1 VFCPKLA
8 LLHELAQTVLPRKL
22 TSLLLCS
29 LLAACA
35 SAPIPPAVIVPPLA
49 VSTPIAAV
57 IPLPTPIP
65 TPAPVAPPPVIV
77 APPAAA
83 VKSISQLEAQGLVD
97 KLLPAKISERNGWKN
112 DLVDAFT
119 ALKIPYTPEYFCA
132 VMAVIEQES
141 SWQGDPPVP
150 GLGKIVWKQVE
161 EKAGKYH
168 IPLIAVQTALLKS
181 SPNGRSYKERID
193 HLQTEAQM
201 NAVFE
206 DLANDAKRLNL
217 PFNMSN
223 PIRTGGPMQVS
234 VEFAEGHVRAWP
246 YPYARRGS
254 VRNEV
259 FTRKGG
265 VYFGTAILLQYPAP
279 YSTMAY
285 RFADFNAGR
294 YASRNA
300 AFQAALNKLAGESM
314 DLDGDLLRY
323 EKGYPLSQSS
333 GTEKALQKL
342 GKRLNLSNEEIR
354 RDLLLEK
361 VTGFGQTPLY
371 QRIFN
376 LAGNPSREVMPQ
388 IDLHSPKITRK
399 LTTEWFAK
407 RVDGR
412 YQTCL
417 SRAPAI

>member
-1 VFCPKLA
+1 MLPSKLS
-8 LLHELAQTVLPRKL
+8 PI
-22 TSLLLCS
+22 LLCS

-35 SAPIPPAVIVPPLA
+35 SAPIIAPPLSSANPASAPVAVI
-49 VSTPIAAV
+49 STTPS
-57 IPLPTPIP
+57 PIP
-65 TPAPVAPPPVIV
+65 SPPVITPPTVVVVAPPP
-77 APPAAA
+77 AL
-83 VKSISQLEAQGLVD
+83 KSISQLEAQALLN
-97 KLLPAKISERNGWKN
+97 KLLPAKISERNGWRN
-112 DLVDAFT
+112 DLLDGFT

-181 SPNGRSYKERID
+181 SPNGKSYKERID
-193 HLQTEAQM
+193 KLQTEAQM

-206 DLANDAKRLNL
+206 DLASDAKRLSL

-254 VRNEV
+254 VRSEV
-259 FTRKGG
+259 FSRKGG

-279 YSTMAY
+279 YSKMIY

-300 AFQAALNKLAGESM
+300 AFQAALNKLTNDSM

-323 EKGYPLSQSS
+323 ENGNPSRQSS
-333 GTEKALQKL
+333 GTEKALQSM
-342 GKRLNLSNEEIR
+342 GKRLNLSHEEIR
-354 RDLLLEK
+354 RDLRLEK
-361 VTGFGQTPLY
+361 LSGFGQTPLY
-371 QRIFN
+371 QRLFA
-376 LAGNPSREVMPQ
+376 LAGNMPREALPQ
-388 IDLHSPKITRK
+388 IDLKSPKITRK

-417 SRAPAI
+417 SRAPAAF

>member
-1 VFCPKLA
+1 MTP
-8 LLHELAQTVLPRKL
+8 
-22 TSLLLCS
+22 
-29 LLAACA
+29 
-35 SAPIPPAVIVPPLA
+35 APVSEPVAPPAA
-49 VSTPIAAV
+49 
-57 IPLPTPIP
+57 TPIP
-65 TPAPVAPPPVIV
+65 TPAPVQAPPVIV
-77 APPAAA
+77 APPVAA
-83 VKSISQLEAQGLVD
+83 VKSISTLEAQTLVG

-119 ALKIPYTPEYFCA
+119 TLKIPYTPEYFCA

-181 SPNGRSYKERID
+181 SPDGRSYKERID
-193 HLQTEAQM
+193 KLQTEAQM

-206 DLANDAKRLNL
+206 DLANDAKRLSL

-246 YPYARRGS
+246 YPYARRSS

-279 YSTMAY
+279 YSKMIY

-300 AFQAALNKLAGESM
+300 AFQAAVNKLSGEEM

-323 EKGYPLSQSS
+323 ERGYPMIQSS

-361 VTGFGQTPLY
+361 VTGFGQTTLY
-371 QRIFN
+371 QRVFN

-417 SRAPAI
+417 NRAPAI

>member
-1 VFCPKLA
+1 M
-8 LLHELAQTVLPRKL
+8 LPRKL
-22 TSLLLCS
+22 TPILLCT

-35 SAPIPPAVIVPPLA
+35 SAPIPPAPVMTPAPVSEPVAPP
-49 VSTPIAAV
+49 AA
-57 IPLPTPIP
+57 TPIP
-65 TPAPVAPPPVIV
+65 TPAPVQAPPVIV
-77 APPAAA
+77 APPVAA
-83 VKSISQLEAQGLVD
+83 VKSISTLEAQTLVG

-119 ALKIPYTPEYFCA
+119 TLKIPYTPEYFCA

-181 SPNGRSYKERID
+181 SPDGRSYKERID
-193 HLQTEAQM
+193 KLQTEAQM

-206 DLANDAKRLNL
+206 DLANDAKRLSL

-246 YPYARRGS
+246 YPYARRSS

-279 YSTMAY
+279 YSKMIY

-300 AFQAALNKLAGESM
+300 AFQAAVNKLSGEEM

-323 EKGYPLSQSS
+323 ERGYPMIQSS

-361 VTGFGQTPLY
+361 VTGFGQTTLY
-371 QRIFN
+371 QRVFN

-417 SRAPAI
+417 NRAPAI

>member
-1 VFCPKLA
+1 M
-8 LLHELAQTVLPRKL
+8 LPRKL
-22 TSLLLCS
+22 SPVLLCT

-35 SAPIPPAVIVPPLA
+35 SAPIVPAPVITPAPVSEPVASAPITTPPPA
-49 VSTPIAAV
+49 
-57 IPLPTPIP
+57 
-65 TPAPVAPPPVIV
+65 PAPVAPPPVIV
-77 APPAAA
+77 APPVPV
-83 VKSISQLEAQGLVD
+83 VKQISTLEAQTLVA

-141 SWQGDPPVP
+141 SWQGDPTVP

-181 SPNGRSYKERID
+181 SPDGRSYKERID
-193 HLQTEAQM
+193 KLQTEAQM

-206 DLANDAKRLNL
+206 DLASDTKRLNL

-246 YPYARRGS
+246 YPYARRSS

-279 YSTMAY
+279 YSKMVY

-300 AFQAALNKLAGESM
+300 AFQAAVNKLSGDSM

-323 EKGYPLSQSS
+323 ERGYAMSQSS

-342 GKRLNLSNEEIR
+342 GRRLNLSNEEIR

-361 VTGFGQTPLY
+361 VTGFSQTALY
-371 QRIFN
+371 QRVFN

-399 LTTEWFAK
+399 LTTEWFAR

>member
-1 VFCPKLA
+1 MGFCPKLA
-8 LLHELAQTVLPRKL
+8 LLYELAQTVLPRKL
-22 TSLLLCS
+22 TPALLCS

-35 SAPIPPAVIVPPLA
+35 SAPIPPAPIITPAAASVP
-49 VSTPIAAV
+49 AA
-57 IPLPTPIP
+57 ISPAPTPTPISAP
-65 TPAPVAPPPVIV
+65 LVITPPVVVPPPPAP
-77 APPAAA
+77 
-83 VKSISQLEAQGLVD
+83 KSISQLEAQALVD
-97 KLLPAKISERNGWKN
+97 KLLPAKIKERNGWKN

-141 SWQGDPPVP
+141 SWQGDPTVP

-193 HLQTEAQM
+193 NLQTEAQM

-206 DLANDAKRLNL
+206 DLANDAKRLSL
-217 PFNMSN
+217 PFNMTN

-254 VRNEV
+254 VRNEI

-279 YSTMAY
+279 YSKMIY

-300 AFQAALNKLAGESM
+300 AFQAAVNKLVGDDM

-323 EKGYPLSQSS
+323 EKGYPVSQSS

-342 GKRLNLSNEEIR
+342 GKRLNLSHEEIR

-361 VTGFGQTPLY
+361 VTGFAQTALY
-371 QRIFN
+371 QRVFS
-376 LAGNPSREVMPQ
+376 LAGNPSREAMPQ

-407 RVDGR
+407 RVEGR

-417 SRAPAI
+417 SRN